1 MMVSPATSYRSSM
14 QENYS
19 KSLKESLTALEG
31 LDRDYLEASR
41 RRLFLMPESERVAV
55 AEEYK
60 NKAALYFELYRTAQN
75 LSA

>member
-1 MMVSPATSYRSSM
+1 M
-14 QENYS
+14 QDIYT
-19 KSLKESLTALEG
+19 KSLKEGLVALEG

-41 RRLFLMPESERVAV
+41 RRLFLMPESEREVV

>member
-1 MMVSPATSYRSSM
+1 MLDIYA
-14 QENYS
+14 
-19 KSLKESLTALEG
+19 KSLKEGLTSLEG

-41 RRLFLMPESERVAV
+41 RRLFLMPESEREMV

-75 LSA
+75 LSV